1 MMYSLL
7 KQSSPL
13 QRKMIKRN
21 VLLKQLTKVLLMT
34 LSNNTTVNIFD
45 CHGFPRDTNNPA
57 AIKADIKKAI
67 NGHIK
72 HGYEVKCSCN

>member
-13 QRKMIKRN
+13 QRKMIKRYI
-21 VLLKQLTKVLLMT
+21 LLQQLTKIQLMP

-45 CHGFPRDTNNPA
+45 CLGFSRDTNKHA
-57 AIKADIKKAI
+57 ALEADIKKTI

-72 HGYEVKCSCN
+72 HGYKVKCSCI